1 MRLNIFAFLAVG
13 STVLLAQN
21 QPKWLELW
29 NDPSSNVY
37 DVVREFDA
45 AFEGKAAE
53 KGKGWKQFKRWE
65 AFMDPRV
72 YPTGQRPQ
80 PNSLYLGMQQVQS
93 TWGSNSTGASGI
105 GQWTPVGP
113 FDGNPIQGIG
123 RVNTVAFHPTDPNV
137 IFAGAPAGGLWKTT
151 NQGTTWSTNTD
162 LLPNLGVSGIAI
174 DPLFPDTMYLPP
186 ATGMPT
192 TPTASACS
200 SPPTEAAAGIPPDSP
215 CS

>member
-113 FDGNPIQGIG
+113 LTATRF
-123 RVNTVAFHPTDPNV
+123 RAS
-137 IFAGAPAGGLWKTT
+137 GA
-151 NQGTTWSTNTD
+151 ST
-162 LLPNLGVSGIAI
+162 P
-174 DPLFPDTMYLPP
+174 
-186 ATGMPT
+186 
-192 TPTASACS
+192 
-200 SPPTEAAAGIPPDSP
+200 
-215 CS
+215 